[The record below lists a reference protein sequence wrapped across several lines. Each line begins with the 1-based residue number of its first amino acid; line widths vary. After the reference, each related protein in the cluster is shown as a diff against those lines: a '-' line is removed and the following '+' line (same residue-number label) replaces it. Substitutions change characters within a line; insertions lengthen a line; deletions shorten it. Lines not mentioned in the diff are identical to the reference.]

1 MKAYLLLADGQL
13 YTGEGFAAAKDA
25 WCELVFNTAMSGYVE
40 AITDPSYAGQG
51 VVMTYPLIGNY
62 GMAAADCESSRPWI
76 SAFVVS
82 ELSRYAS
89 NFRNDT
95 ALEAYLTYHGIP
107 GLQGIDTRALTR
119 RLRIQGS
126 MSALIT
132 RDPSKVTGPGREFTL
147 AKLAA
152 QNSTAGVIN
161 LVTGETA
168 EYSVGGFPD
177 GDGPKIAL
185 LDLGA
190 KRSISQKLVK
200 RGARVRAYRQDSPAE
215 RILDDAPD
223 GVLLS
228 NGPGDPLDCSA
239 AIENAKILFDSGI
252 PMMGICLG
260 YQILALANGARTKKM
275 RFGHR
280 GGNHPVKDLTTGR
293 VSITSQNHGYV
304 VAEPPPNAEVSHVN
318 VNDGSIEGLRYVD
331 KPVFAVQFHPEA
343 SGGPLDTEYLF
354 DEFLAKIKAGVT
366 PLHG

>member
-1 MKAYLLLADGQL
+1 MKGYLLLADGQL
-13 YTGEGFAAAKDA
+13 YTGDAFGAAGDA

-76 SAFVVS
+76 SAFVVA

-95 ALEAYLTYHGIP
+95 SLEAYLTYHGVP

-119 RLRIQGS
+119 KLRIHGS
-126 MSALIT
+126 MNGLLT
-132 RDPSKVTGPGREFTL
+132 RDPSKVTGPGREDTL
-147 AKLAA
+147 TKLAA
-152 QNSTAGVIN
+152 QNSTAGVID

-168 EYSVGGFPD
+168 DYPE

-185 LDLGA
+185 IDLGA
-190 KRSISQKLVK
+190 KRSISQKLAK
-200 RGARVRAYRQDSPAE
+200 RGARVRAYRQDAPAE
-215 RILDDAPD
+215 QILADAPD
-223 GVLLS
+223 GILLS
-228 NGPGDPLDCSA
+228 NGPGDPLDCGP
-239 AIENAKILFDSGI
+239 AIESAKTLFASGTPI
-252 PMMGICLG
+252 MGICLG
-260 YQILALANGARTKKM
+260 YQIMALANGAKTQKM

-280 GGNHPVKDLTTGR
+280 GGNHPVKDLKTGR

-304 VAEPPPNAEVSHVN
+304 VSEAPANAEISHIN
-318 VNDGSIEGLRYVD
+318 VNDGSIEGLRYKE
-331 KPVFAVQFHPEA
+331 KPVLTVQFHPEA

-354 DEFLAKIKAGVT
+354 DEFLDMVKVKGAGSH
-366 PLHG
+366 PALD